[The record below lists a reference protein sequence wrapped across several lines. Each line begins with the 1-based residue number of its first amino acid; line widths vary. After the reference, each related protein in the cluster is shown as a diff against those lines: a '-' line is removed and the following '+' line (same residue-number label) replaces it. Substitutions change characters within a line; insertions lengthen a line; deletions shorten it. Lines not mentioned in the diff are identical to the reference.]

1 MSWASAEAAR
11 WRNSASPVPRF
22 FLGRQRRAL
31 VEVVTVCVACIHY
44 PSSDDL
50 VIELIVV
57 VTVMIGFVLLV
68 RFRKQGRY

>member
-1 MSWASAEAAR
+1 MSWARAEAAR
-11 WRNSASPVPRF
+11 RRNSASPVPR